1 MTRPPCGRVYSRAR
15 SPVRSDASLT
25 QGTKVQDL
33 RDEARQD
40 LEGSVD
46 VLAVLAAT
54 VVTVLVAALE
64 SLPEVVV
71 VLRLVDVQAAVTVV
85 GVLVG
90 PRVAVAEAPA
100 VLLVGLAG
108 AIAFLVAVVHRLL
121 QQVRAVLARVVGTPI
136 VGVPIDRGRVEI
148 GVAVVVVGLVAE
160 RLLPLLAQ
168 PVVVPLQE
176 RVLGPAVLPLDRC
189 GLLLREAF
197 AVLLPPRLLL
207 RDELLLP
214 GLREPPLV
222 PAWRDGLRDRRR
234 LHARWRRRL
243 GLLALLRDRKSVV

>member
-1 MTRPPCGRVYSRAR
+1 
-15 SPVRSDASLT
+15 
-25 QGTKVQDL
+25 
-33 RDEARQD
+33 
-40 LEGSVD
+40 
-46 VLAVLAAT
+46 
-54 VVTVLVAALE
+54 
-64 SLPEVVV
+64 
-71 VLRLVDVQAAVTVV
+71 
-85 GVLVG
+85 
-90 PRVAVAEAPA
+90 
-100 VLLVGLAG
+100 
-108 AIAFLVAVVHRLL
+108 LVAVVHRLL

-189 GLLLREAF
+189 GLLLGQALLLREAF
-197 AVLLPPRLLL
+197 AVLLP
-207 RDELLLP
+207 P

-234 LHARWRRRL
+234 LHARRRRWRL
-243 GLLALLRDRKSVV
+243 GLLALLRRAPLRRGLLL

>member
-1 MTRPPCGRVYSRAR
+1 
-15 SPVRSDASLT
+15 
-25 QGTKVQDL
+25 
-33 RDEARQD
+33 
-40 LEGSVD
+40 
-46 VLAVLAAT
+46 
-54 VVTVLVAALE
+54 
-64 SLPEVVV
+64 
-71 VLRLVDVQAAVTVV
+71 
-85 GVLVG
+85 
-90 PRVAVAEAPA
+90 
-100 VLLVGLAG
+100 
-108 AIAFLVAVVHRLL
+108 LVAVVHRLL

-189 GLLLREAF
+189 GLLLRQALLLREAF

-243 GLLALLRDRKSVV
+243 GLLALLRRAPLRLLLLLLLLHLHALLFLSPL